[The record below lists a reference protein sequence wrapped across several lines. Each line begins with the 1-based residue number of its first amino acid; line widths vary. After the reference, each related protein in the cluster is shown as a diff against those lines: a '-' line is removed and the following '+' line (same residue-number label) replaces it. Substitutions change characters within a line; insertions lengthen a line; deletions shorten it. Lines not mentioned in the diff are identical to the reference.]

1 MAYHSGE
8 IAAQARA
15 GMREEA
21 TRIGNILVP
30 NIPASAQSFLLLPQM
45 VVVSTLDAQGRIWAS
60 LLVGEP
66 GFLRIVDPTTLE
78 INATPRPGDPLGEN
92 LQPDA
97 FIGIIAIDPLHTK
110 RFRING
116 RILEFSGRLLI
127 RTEQV
132 YINCP
137 KYIQQREL
145 TVVRGSNEGQRASIS
160 QTRRLSQRQQE
171 EIKRAD
177 TFFIASINPESGAD
191 ASHRGGNPGFV
202 HVLGEDLL
210 LFPDYA
216 GNTMFQTFGNLIL
229 DPRAGLLFI
238 NFVHGGT
245 LQLTGKASI
254 IWDEKLAAALPG
266 AQRLVLFEIVSVI
279 ESNAGNTIHGPLI
292 MYSPYNPK

>member
-1 MAYHSGE
+1 VAYHSGE

-15 GMREEA
+15 GVREEA

-66 GFLRIVDPTTLE
+66 GFLRAVNPTTLE
-78 INATPRPGDPLGEN
+78 IHATPRPGDPLGEN
-92 LQPDA
+92 LRPSA
-97 FIGIIAIDPLHTK
+97 FIGMIAIDPLNTK

-116 RILEFSGRLLI
+116 RILEFSERLLV

-137 KYIQQREL
+137 KYIQRREL
-145 TVVRGSNEGQRASIS
+145 TVVGGSNEGQLTSIS
-160 QTRRLSQRQQE
+160 QTRRLSQQQQE
-171 EIKRAD
+171 EIRRAD

-229 DPRAGLLFI
+229 DSRAGLLFI
-238 NFVHGGT
+238 NFMHGGT
-245 LQLTGKASI
+245 LQLTGKANI
-254 IWDEKLAAALPG
+254 IWDEKLAASLPG
-266 AQRLVLFEIVSVI
+266 AQRLVLFEIASVI
-279 ESNAGNTIHGPLI
+279 ESNAGNTVHGRLI
-292 MYSPYNPK
+292 THSPYNPK